1 MWWQWIAITA
11 LLAFVV
17 TLARLILLRRELIS
31 MAQAME
37 EIKPQVTNRQL
48 TVGSQQAPLIRLASD
63 INDLYDDID
72 MLRVEYKTATDDLRH
87 SMAGISHDLRTPLTA
102 VIGYMKLMERDGL
115 SLAEFWRYHGI
126 SKNKAQALGDLV
138 DSLFEMTRL
147 ENGGYSFEY
156 QMLDASAL
164 LAQELAG
171 IYVQFEKLNKMPE
184 VHLPEEPLPIIGDA
198 VAVGRVFANLLRNVM
213 EHGETPFIITGGKND
228 GKAVFTF
235 SNAAP
240 DLDSG
245 AVSRLF
251 DRFFTSDQMRSQK
264 NTGLGLTLAKEFV
277 VQMDGEIDAVLEH
290 SRLTI
295 TVSWPMSGIAL
306 QN

>member
-1 MWWQWIAITA
+1 MWWQWIAIIA
-11 LLAFVV
+11 LLAFAI
-17 TLARLILLRRELIS
+17 TLARLIFLRQELTS

-37 EIKPQVTNRQL
+37 EIKPQATNRQL

-63 INDLYDDID
+63 INALYDDID
-72 MLRVEYKTATDDLRH
+72 TLRAEYKTARDDLHH

-102 VIGYMKLMERDGL
+102 VIGYLKLMERDGL
-115 SLAEFWRYHGI
+115 SLAELWRYHEI
-126 SKNKAQALGDLV
+126 AKTKAQALGDLV

-156 QMLDASAL
+156 QLLNASAL

-171 IYVQFEKLNKMPE
+171 IYVQLEKLDKLPE
-184 VHLPEEPLPIIGDA
+184 VHLPEETLPIIGDA
-198 VAVGRVFANLLRNVM
+198 VAIGRVFSNLLRNVM
-213 EHGETPFIITGGKND
+213 EHGEPPFIITGGKNN
-228 GKAVFTF
+228 GKVEFAF

-240 DLDSG
+240 GLDAE
-245 AVSRLF
+245 AVLRLF
-251 DRFFTSDQMRSQK
+251 DRFFTCDRMRSK
-264 NTGLGLTLAKEFV
+264 KITGLGLTLAKEFV

-290 SRLTI
+290 GRLTI